1 MAVVEGGAVRVL
13 APSGVIVAS
22 APDPAGDPA
31 RAVALNASRLGV
43 ERSFSLDL
51 YNPRTGEKATS
62 VGLGAAAALRLA
74 GINSKLALLRGPR
87 RLVLVRL
94 VDGRLASL
102 PLLSQTGQPLVDVRL
117 TNAGLFFAYN
127 VKKTAQKGR
136 VAFVSTAT
144 LLRRF

>member
-1 MAVVEGGAVRVL
+1 
-13 APSGVIVAS
+13 
-22 APDPAGDPA
+22 
-31 RAVALNASRLGV
+31 
-43 ERSFSLDL
+43 
-51 YNPRTGEKATS
+51 
-62 VGLGAAAALRLA
+62 
-74 GINSKLALLRGPR
+74 
-87 RLVLVRL
+87 VLVRL

-136 VAFVSTAT
+136 VAFVSTST

>member
-1 MAVVEGGAVRVL
+1 MLRA
-13 APSGVIVAS
+13 
-22 APDPAGDPA
+22 A
-31 RAVALNASRLGV
+31 RSWQARRIPPGTRR
-43 ERSFSLDL
+43 EPWRS
-51 YNPRTGEKATS
+51 
-62 VGLGAAAALRLA
+62 
-74 GINSKLALLRGPR
+74 LLRGPR

-94 VDGRLASL
+94 VDGRLTSL

-136 VAFVSTAT
+136 LAFVSTAT